1 MTTSSQGRMISD
13 SGGRGDET
21 HSTGSAV
28 DRREL
33 SRTTA
38 ADEDGNDHADTDI
51 GMDLS
56 SAEDDDDDAST
67 LEKKSNPYHLEHS
80 SKQNLGTN
88 PVIRQS
94 PATVPQQEHV
104 TDDSEASAD
113 FTKKRRRR
121 LSESTHNSP
130 SPSHSSAP
138 PPAPLY
144 QPPSLQNDDRHTILN
159 HESSNEAKHNDEP
172 VAVSSESSGAS
183 AQPAQPTVTAH
194 PPTKEDQGASQEQ
207 LDVSSIATT
216 TSPQHQQL
224 RDINPVDISYRWTSA
239 SLKLRETLLSRLSI
253 SAPTGRIQVI
263 DFSQRGLTESD
274 AECISNALRYN
285 ISLAVLKLGYN
296 DLGDKG
302 TSIIASSC
310 SKDGR
315 HHPHLTVLDL
325 AFNGIGDEGCTALS
339 LHMVAGNHTLRN
351 LSLAGNNIRRRGATA
366 LAGAIVHGC
375 SLSRLN
381 LSFNRLR
388 TEGTRVLAQAI
399 AESENRVQ
407 QLLLRQGGIK
417 LGYNIKPVTM
427 EELHLDDINTKSN
440 GLATLCSMLITS
452 FNLHTI
458 SLANNS
464 ADDQDMSLLSQ
475 ALAQN
480 KNLPLKSLVLSFNNI
495 TCVGVECLMNAVW
508 GSTTLR
514 EVKLDNN
521 KIQDRG
527 AQLCAVVLG
536 SIRLEVLDVSFNKV
550 STVGIKALMKSLSE
564 NDSLQQLSLCGI
576 PMDQNASKAVSY
588 ALAYNQSLEKF
599 NIDSCS
605 VGYSGQ
611 RHIVAGIVSNRNVK
625 LRILTGFPL
634 GPITM
639 TLGIPQLPDE
649 WGNDRVLS
657 FIRFMWA
664 YWTATLNGETAISSA
679 RGPAAPSMV
688 AAAAKKAFGSLSHD
702 DEAKLLYQTEH
713 HAKVVDDNP
722 MVAPETSILV
732 RSLSGRNLQIP
743 SWKVQLEAS
752 PPEPKHEYGQESWES
767 DTDSYDRSSYTASS
781 ESLHTVHVT
790 AASVDNI
797 RRNRNLGW
805 LRSHMQSL
813 VEVGN
818 LAFNNAD
825 LWQLHQYFFSPA
837 YTAEDD
843 LDNDDDKATSYASTP
858 DNPPTPAPSEVG
870 KSGIGR
876 AISFQTLKKAV
887 SAAAQEQG
895 QRPNKRGSLD
905 EELKDHGA
913 PIAKRPKQ
921 LKQRIAYYPRVRN
934 KLESLGTKP
943 SAQTLCLLRQL
954 KYVESV
960 MLRGKNVYSRQHPE
974 EHPQEEDFPNT
985 ADVEMVLLDL
995 L

>member
-67 LEKKSNPYHLEHS
+67 LEKKSNPYHLEHI
-80 SKQNLGTN
+80 SKQQSLGTN

-94 PATVPQQEHV
+94 PATAPQQEHV

-130 SPSHSSAP
+130 SPSHSSTP

-183 AQPAQPTVTAH
+183 AQPAQPTETAH

-207 LDVSSIATT
+207 LDASSIATT

-239 SLKLRETLLSRLSI
+239 SLKLRQTLLSRLSI

-263 DFSQRGLTESD
+263 DFSRRGLTESD
-274 AECISNALRYN
+274 AECISDALRW
-285 ISLAVLKLGYN
+285 
-296 DLGDKG
+296 
-302 TSIIASSC
+302 TASSTFDC
-310 SKDGR
+310 PGLGVQRNWRRRVYRTEFAYGGR
-315 HHPHLTVLDL
+315 
-325 AFNGIGDEGCTALS
+325 
-339 LHMVAGNHTLRN
+339 NHTLRN

-366 LAGAIVHGC
+366 LAGAIMHGC

-388 TEGTRVLAQAI
+388 TDGTRVLAQAI

-427 EELHLDDINTKSN
+427 EELHLDDINTKSK

-464 ADDQDMSLLSQ
+464 VNDQDMSLLSQ

-508 GSTTLR
+508 GSSTLR

-536 SIRLEVLDVSFNKV
+536 SIRLEVLDVGFNKV
-550 STVGIKALMKSLSE
+550 STVECLQGGVICFGIQS
-564 NDSLQQLSLCGI
+564 
-576 PMDQNASKAVSY
+576 
-588 ALAYNQSLEKF
+588 SLEKF

-657 FIRFMWA
+657 FIRYMWA
-664 YWTATLNGETAISSA
+664 YWTATLNGESAISSA

-743 SWKVQLEAS
+743 SWKEQLEAS

-781 ESLHTVHVT
+781 ESLHTVH
-790 AASVDNI
+790 
-797 RRNRNLGW
+797 
-805 LRSHMQSL
+805 
-813 VEVGN
+813 
-818 LAFNNAD
+818 
-825 LWQLHQYFFSPA
+825 LHQYFFSPA

-974 EHPQEEDFPNT
+974 EHSQEEDSQILPMWRWSCWTFS
-985 ADVEMVLLDL
+985 DD
-995 L
+995 